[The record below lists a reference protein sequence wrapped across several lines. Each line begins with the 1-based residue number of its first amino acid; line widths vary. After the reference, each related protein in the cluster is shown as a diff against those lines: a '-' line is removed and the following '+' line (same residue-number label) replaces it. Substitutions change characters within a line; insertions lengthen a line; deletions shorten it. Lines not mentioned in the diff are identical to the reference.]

1 VLVHRECSGA
11 ETLTLTRPE
20 GPRRARGIA
29 ASYAGEFKI
38 RPTAG
43 RDTPAAADGRPKPT
57 KDEVCYKLVIPHHS
71 SSFLIIPGAHTTRKD
86 ESRTRNDEK

>member
-1 VLVHRECSGA
+1 MLVHRECSGA
-11 ETLTLTRPE
+11 ETLTLTRPK
-20 GPRRARGIA
+20 GARRAAGIA

-57 KDEVCYKLVIPHHS
+57 KDEFCYKLIFPHHF
-71 SSFLIIPGAHTTRKD
+71 SSFLIIPGAQMMRKD
-86 ESRTRNDEK
+86 ESMTRNDEK